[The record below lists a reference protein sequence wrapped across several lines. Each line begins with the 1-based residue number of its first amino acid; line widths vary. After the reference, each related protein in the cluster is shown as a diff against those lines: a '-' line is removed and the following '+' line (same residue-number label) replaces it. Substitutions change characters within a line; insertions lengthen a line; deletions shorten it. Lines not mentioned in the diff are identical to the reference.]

1 VVKFGLEMEGLLCSQ
16 AVF

>member
-1 VVKFGLEMEGLLCSQ
+1 VKFGLEMEGLLCSQ